1 MACGC
6 KKVPQQQAGA
16 RAARPQRVARNAAPL
31 AEGKV
36 GYHPR
41 RYYVMRV
48 DESFD
53 EDGNTQAEVLPTL
66 AEAHKRLRDLGP
78 GWKVEARR
86 D

>member
-16 RAARPQRVARNAAPL
+16 RAAKPKRVARNAAVVEP
-31 AEGKV
+31 KV

-41 RYYVMRV
+41 RYYVMRI

-53 EDGNTQAEVLPTL
+53 EDGDTQAEILPTL

-78 GWKVEARR
+78 GWKVESRR